1 VEREGEERERLFLN
15 GRGKRGGEEMINGQI
30 HPSILNF
37 REKKKRASLPQN
49 YNLIKKK
56 EKGKKRKGKRKKC

>member
-1 VEREGEERERLFLN
+1 LFLN

-49 YNLIKKK
+49 YNLIKKR
-56 EKGKKRKGKRKKC
+56 KGKKKERKKEKVLRR